1 MIKIIAG
8 VFLVLHSIVHLLYL
22 GQSAR
27 LFEMQAGLTWP
38 DGSWAFSKLL
48 GESSTRTLAIIFCI
62 LAAAG
67 FMIGGAGI
75 FFSQSWWR
83 TAVIVSAVFSGF
95 LYILFWN
102 GRLQHLDGQGAVGLL
117 IDAAILAAIIVFHW
131 PKFDF

>member
-8 VFLVLHSIVHLLYL
+8 VLLVLHSIVHLIYL

-48 GESSTRTLAIIFCI
+48 GESGTRTLAIIFCI

-67 FMIGGAGI
+67 FMIGGAGVL
-75 FFSQSWWR
+75 FSQSWWR
-83 TAVIVSAVFSGF
+83 TAVIVSAVLSGV

-102 GRLQHLDGQGAVGLL
+102 GRLKHLDGQGAVGLL